1 MSFFAL
7 SALESSLSDLAEET
21 LELVLDLLSSAS
33 ALRELLDTV
42 LVEAP
47 AKDFADAALDD
58 PLESPFDDFG
68 D

>member
-1 MSFFAL
+1 MSAFD
-7 SALESSLSDLAEET
+7 SSLSDLAEET
-21 LELVLDLLSSAS
+21 RELVLDLLSSLS

-47 AKDFADAALDD
+47 ANDFADAALDD
-58 PLESPFDDFG
+58 PAESAFDDFG

>member
-1 MSFFAL
+1 M
-7 SALESSLSDLAEET
+7 SALDSSLSDLAEDT
-21 LELVLDLLSSAS
+21 RELVLDLLSSSS
-33 ALRELLDTV
+33 ALRELLETV

-58 PLESPFDDFG
+58 PAESPFDDFG

>member
-1 MSFFAL
+1 M
-7 SALESSLSDLAEET
+7 SALEPSLSDLAEDA
-21 LELVLDLLSSAS
+21 LELVLDLLSSLS

-47 AKDFADAALDD
+47 ANDFADAALDD
-58 PLESPFDDFG
+58 LAESAFDDFG

>member
-1 MSFFAL
+1 MSA
-7 SALESSLSDLAEET
+7 SEPSLSDLAEDA
-21 LELVLDLLSSAS
+21 LELVLDLLSSLS

-47 AKDFADAALDD
+47 ANDFADAALDD
-58 PLESPFDDFG
+58 LAESAFDDFG